1 MKVRVVS
8 ARLEQSAVIAE
19 MIMEAMNYECC
30 QWFAGP
36 QHTLDDFFNLM
47 KKLVER
53 TDSQYSYLNT
63 LVAITPDNKVV
74 GVCVSYD
81 GSLLRTLRKAFIE
94 GAKAAFGRDF
104 SDMPDETDAGE
115 LYIDS
120 LCVSKEHRGKGIAK
134 LLLRATIEKGKR
146 MNLPTGLLVDTNNP
160 KAEALYNAV
169 GFVYKD
175 DNQWGGHSMRHMVYT
190 L

>member
-1 MKVRVVS
+1 MVCRTTTYFRRLLQSDEK
-8 ARLEQSAVIAE
+8 ARRTIPILNIL
-19 MIMEAMNYECC
+19 
-30 QWFAGP
+30 
-36 QHTLDDFFNLM
+36 TLIL
-47 KKLVER
+47 L
-53 TDSQYSYLNT
+53 LP
-63 LVAITPDNKVV
+63 ITPDNKVV

-81 GSLLRTLRKAFIE
+81 GSLLRMLRKAFIE

-104 SDMPDETDAGE
+104 SDMPDETKAGE

-120 LCVSKEHRGKGIAK
+120 LSVGKEHRGKGIAK

-175 DNQWGGHSMRHMVYT
+175 DNQWGGHAMRHMVYT